1 MVTNFMQW
9 LEDEFL
15 PYLKEWECSVMNRP
29 GFTPAQRKKMLLS
42 KETLLGLRITGLL
55 LVLLL
60 HVHNINF
67 TLQPIPLWH
76 WCDICFHIQR

>member
-1 MVTNFMQW
+1 MQW

-42 KETLLGLRITGLL
+42 EETLLGLRFVISFIIT
-55 LVLLL
+55 
-60 HVHNINF
+60 
-67 TLQPIPLWH
+67 
-76 WCDICFHIQR
+76 CA